1 MVLEELLSV
10 LALLGQE
17 LDAVDEEH
25 VGTAVGPLNA
35 LYETERQLGL
45 TCDRLPALVS
55 IEQRLR
61 ERSEGGLVASPAAG
75 PCHRARI
82 TPLIGHQAPRRSK
95 YCRRERAS
103 RATDVVSVPLRTL
116 AECLL
121 VDGD

>member
-25 VGTAVGPLNA
+25 VGTAVGRLNA

-45 TCDRLPALVS
+45 TCDRLPRALVS

-61 ERSEGGLVASPAAG
+61 ERSEGGLVASPAA
-75 PCHRARI
+75 
-82 TPLIGHQAPRRSK
+82 
-95 YCRRERAS
+95 
-103 RATDVVSVPLRTL
+103 
-116 AECLL
+116 
-121 VDGD
+121 